1 MLTKAQIT
9 HLKSLK
15 LKKYRQNYDEFVI
28 EGDKLITE
36 ALLGN
41 VDLRRLVA
49 TKQWQQTNNLQL
61 PQHLPVE
68 TVNEKEM
75 QQISSL
81 STSPEVIGLVGKM
94 NNDIQSFTAGNNWAL
109 ILDGISD
116 PGNFGTIIRTAEWF
130 GIDTII
136 CSDET
141 VELYNPKV
149 VQSSMGSLFR
159 TKVYYT
165 DLPTF
170 LTKYPNQ
177 AIATT
182 LKGQNIYTCNFN
194 KFGFLVIG
202 SESHGIGE
210 NVLKLC
216 AMEVKIPALGKAES
230 LNAAVATG
238 IALSVIKG
246 R

>member
-1 MLTKAQIT
+1 MLTKAQIN

-41 VDLRRLVA
+41 VELRRLVA
-49 TKQWQQTNNLQL
+49 TNAWLQSNNLQF
-61 PQHLPVE
+61 PKHLKVE
-68 TVNEKEM
+68 TVTEKEM

-81 STSPEVIGLVGKM
+81 STAPDVIGLVGKM
-94 NNDIQSFTAGNNWAL
+94 YFDIQSFKPDNNWAL

-130 GIDTII
+130 GIETII
-136 CSDET
+136 CSEDT

-170 LTKYPNQ
+170 LAKYPNQ

-182 LKGQNIYTCNFN
+182 LQGENIYTCNFN
-194 KFGFLVIG
+194 KSGFLVIG
-202 SESHGIGE
+202 SESHGIGD

-216 AMEVKIPALGKAES
+216 AREVKIPAFGKAES

-246 R
+246 

>member
-49 TKQWQQTNNLQL
+49 TKQWLETNNLQL

-68 TVNEKEM
+68 TVTEKEM

-94 NNDIQSFTAGNNWAL
+94 NNDIQSFTAENNWAL

-130 GIDTII
+130 GINTII

-159 TKVYYT
+159 TKVFYT

-194 KFGFLVIG
+194 KSGFLVIG

-216 AMEVKIPALGKAES
+216 TMEVKIPALGKAES